1 MWVFLELTS
10 FGSFNH
16 FYKFCADR
24 FGDRKMVDD
33 FYLLQR
39 VKCRGLVTRLCC
51 KGHIWII
58 EK

>member
-1 MWVFLELTS
+1 MGVSQVDL
-10 FGSFNH
+10 FGSFIY
-16 FYKFCADR
+16 FSKFCADR

-33 FYLLQR
+33 SCLLQS

-51 KGHIWII
+51 EGYIWII